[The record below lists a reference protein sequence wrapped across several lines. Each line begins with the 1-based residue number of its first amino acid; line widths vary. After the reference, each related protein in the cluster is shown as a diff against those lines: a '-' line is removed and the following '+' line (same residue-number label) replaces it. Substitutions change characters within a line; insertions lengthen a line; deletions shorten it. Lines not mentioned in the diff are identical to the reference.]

1 MPSKQGTK
9 TGQGKQAMPK
19 TATNTRIERRPFVAA
34 LMKLRNGAL
43 VVPGL
48 GSPTWDIFAAGD
60 SPEYLYSWGGMGLA
74 LPTALG
80 VALAQPN
87 KRVLCITG
95 DGEMMMGIGSLA
107 VVAAQAPKNLGILV
121 LDNERFSETGRQPG
135 LTGKTTDLCAVAR
148 GFGIVETALI
158 TEAAQVEDVAHLL
171 FHTAGPT
178 FAVAKIAITED
189 PWALPEKDGATIAR
203 RFQAAMGVG
212 RG

>member
-1 MPSKQGTK
+1 MTSKNTK
-9 TGQGKQAMPK
+9 TTSSGKLASH
-19 TATNTRIERRPFVAA
+19 ATTNARIERRPFVAE

-48 GSPTWDIFAAGD
+48 GSPTWDIFASGD
-60 SPEYLYSWGGMGLA
+60 SPEFLYSWGGMGLA
-74 LPTALG
+74 LSTALG

-107 VVAAQAPKNLGILV
+107 VVAAQAPRNLGILV

-135 LTGKTTDLCAVAR
+135 LTGKNTNLCAVAR
-148 GFGIVETALI
+148 GFGIGETAEI
-158 TEAAQVEDVAHLL
+158 TDAAQVKDLAHLM
-171 FHTAGPT
+171 FATPGPT

-203 RFQAAMGVG
+203 RFQQAMGV
-212 RG
+212 